1 MNGSHVY
8 SSLREQ
14 PSVRDRLRTM
24 SHEIRDT
31 DLSPARACELLAKLT
46 ALMGNIAEEVT
57 DAELAYA
64 RVLSDAYHVE
74 AKANRAKI
82 AAETTPEYRRK
93 REARDAAYLVEK
105 LTQALKV
112 IIRQSEAEMKAI
124 GR

>member
-1 MNGSHVY
+1 
-8 SSLREQ
+8 
-14 PSVRDRLRTM
+14 M
-24 SHEIRDT
+24 SHEIRDS
-31 DLSPARACELLAKLT
+31 DLTPARACDLLAKLT

-57 DAELAYA
+57 DAEIVYA

-82 AAETTPEYRRK
+82 AAETTNEYRRK

-112 IIRQSEAEMKAI
+112 IIRQHGTEMQAL